1 MNTSIKKY
9 NDLLIIGLILIIPAI
24 HEFGHFL
31 GYVIDGVEVTF
42 TYAFTFSERQTMLG
56 VLGGPLINIIISI
69 LAIALIYIDNKHKG
83 LWGII
88 GLVSIVSR
96 FVNCFIVFLIGIVYN
111 ISILENNDE
120 GQLSTFIGTNTI
132 FQYVLSIGIYTIL
145 MLIIIRL
152 IKDNKMVLKII
163 AYTLILSLI
172 IILSQFF

>member
-1 MNTSIKKY
+1 MVLCIKGGGAMNTSIKKY

-83 LWGII
+83 LV
-88 GLVSIVSR
+88 L
-96 FVNCFIVFLIGIVYN
+96 C
-111 ISILENNDE
+111 
-120 GQLSTFIGTNTI
+120 
-132 FQYVLSIGIYTIL
+132 QYFGHKKS
-145 MLIIIRL
+145 
-152 IKDNKMVLKII
+152 N
-163 AYTLILSLI
+163 
-172 IILSQFF
+172 FFYAALLAINSH